1 MAAEAVA
8 EHRPLIVSIVGTRPE
23 AIKMA
28 PVLRA
33 LALSGGVRQQLILT
47 GQHRALMPLLP
58 PVPCITLD
66 PDLRDLG
73 VDALRG
79 SIRKSLCG
87 PLTILVPDLVLVH
100 GDTASAHAGAEA
112 ADACGVAVGHVEAGL
127 RSFDLTQPFPEEG
140 YRIAIDHAAALLFAP
155 TEIAV
160 RNLEAERVRGRIF
173 LTGNTGIDALFN
185 ARDRLGAVAAAK
197 RRAVLVTC
205 HRRENQD
212 VGLRN
217 LAEIARRVAPDSETE
232 FRVVLHPNRLVQAA
246 QRAALAGAPVTL
258 LTPLAAAEM
267 VREMLSAWLVLT
279 DSGGL
284 QEEGAALG
292 RPVFVLRQVTER
304 PEAPD
309 NIELVGTDP
318 DHVCARIAALRKDDA
333 LYARMSV
340 PSAAF
345 GDGRAAGRIAAAIE
359 EHFAARLRPL
369 GRDRRVAGRSGSG
382 RGGFPPPETPP
393 RSDLRHAS
401 GLASGSG
408 QVPAA

>member
-1 MAAEAVA
+1 MAAEAAA

-33 LALSGGVRQQLILT
+33 LAQSGVVHQQLILT

-58 PVPCITLD
+58 PVPCTTLD
-66 PDLRDLG
+66 PNLRDLG
-73 VDALRG
+73 VDALRE
-79 SIRKSLCG
+79 SIRESLCG
-87 PLTILVPDLVLVH
+87 PLAILVPDLVLVH
-100 GDTASAHAGAEA
+100 GDTASALAGAEA
-112 ADACGVAVGHVEAGL
+112 AEACGVPVGHVEAGL

-140 YRIAIDHAAALLFAP
+140 YRVAIDRTATLLFAP

-173 LTGNTGIDALFN
+173 LTGNTGIDALFDE
-185 ARDRLGAVAAAK
+185 RDRIGPVPAAED
-197 RRAVLVTC
+197 RIVLVTC
-205 HRRENQD
+205 HRRENQG

-217 LAEIARRVAPDSETE
+217 LAEIAHRICGADEIKI
-232 FRVVLHPNRLVQAA
+232 RVVLHPNRLLQAA
-246 QRAALAGAPVTL
+246 QRAALADAPVTL
-258 LTPLAAAEM
+258 LEPLTASAM
-267 VREMLSAWLVLT
+267 VREMLAAWLILT

-292 RPVFVLRQVTER
+292 RPVFVLRRVTER
-304 PEAPD
+304 LEAPH

-318 DHVCARIAALRKDDA
+318 DHVSARIAALVEDES
-333 LYARMSV
+333 YHARMSV

-345 GDGRAAGRIAAAIE
+345 GDGRAAGRIATAIE
-359 EHFAARLRPL
+359 EHFNCL
-369 GRDRRVAGRSGSG
+369 GGTRSAAGRSGTG
-382 RGGFPPPETPP
+382 RAGFPWTGTLP
-393 RSDLRHAS
+393 RSDSPPAS
-401 GLASGSG
+401 GPASESG